1 MENTVFTNSVI
12 RYFDGSLK
20 DEVCEQLAEA
30 TYFALDNL
38 YPWMDVD
45 FIDPEVWYQ
54 IIEEFLDNGNVKHRE
69 TDSWKASGLD

>member
-12 RYFDGSLK
+12 RHFEGYLT

-30 TYFALDNL
+30 TYFALDGL

-45 FIDPEVWYQ
+45 FIDSEVWYQ
-54 IIEEFLDNGNVKHRE
+54 IIEEFLDNDRVNHRDA
-69 TDSWKASGLD
+69 DSWATSD